1 MPPVLYKSNQT
12 AFVIWCW
19 DTLILFLLFAKKKK
33 ILLQHSAGTFFFYPP
48 TRNLPLRPRSQSR
61 GTTFRLNINIWHI
74 FQTLLYPWHPRYKV
88 QLFALL
94 QSRGLS
100 INPPP
105 HPTPPQTTLPHLV
118 TPPSVKTHSSP
129 PSAMTQPA
137 KALVSTT
144 GQDNGV

>member
-33 ILLQHSAGTFFFYPP
+33 KISYNTRRVLFFFYPP

-100 INPPP
+100 INPPT
-105 HPTPPQTTLPHLV
+105 PTPHH
-118 TPPSVKTHSSP
+118 PPSSGNPAVGEDTQLAALCNDSTGESSCQHDRP
-129 PSAMTQPA
+129 
-137 KALVSTT
+137 
-144 GQDNGV
+144 GQRCLI